1 MVAARATSQNE
12 TNAAGRHLHRIEVET
27 GDEPVRVTVGEEA
40 GGRGKQFRVA
50 GGFTM
55 FFNRVIDAGIWATL
69 PDAARAVYLPLARLA
84 DSTAEGFRAKA
95 GVMALTKLSG
105 LSRSSVKRG
114 LKALQ
119 EARLVVVVQQ
129 GGVAADGTNR
139 PNVYELLVPEADG
152 GSVQPRTP
160 SRSKREPAGGSGADP
175 TPVHRRAEP
184 GSAGGPQTKSISK
197 TSFPHRAG
205 GEVEDE
211 GRTAQKPRR
220 QPRIAPV
227 ASRGSA
233 ATAAACGDEDNL
245 DQAAAEGLRRWGV
258 DPAEAADLAAE
269 HGAARVSR
277 SLAEAR
283 RLREAGRLRSAAGFL
298 RWHLA
303 ESDDAADGPG
313 PAADDWSIRQ
323 ATARRAESAAAEADR
338 GDDDALVDALPDADL
353 DELAA
358 AVCDRHVARPAM
370 LRLLTAKPPR
380 DSRLMRAEVA
390 ALLRSP

>member
-1 MVAARATSQNE
+1 MVAARATSRNG
-12 TNAAGRHLHRIEVET
+12 TRAAERHLHRIEVET

-40 GGRGKQFRVA
+40 GGREKQFRVA

-55 FFNRVIDAGIWATL
+55 FFNRVIDAGVWAAL

-84 DSTAEGFRAKA
+84 DSSPQGFRAKA

-160 SRSKREPAGGSGADP
+160 SRSKRDPAAGSPADP
-175 TPVHRRAEP
+175 TPVQRRAEP
-184 GSAGGPQTKSISK
+184 GSAGGPQTKSPSQ
-197 TSFPHRAG
+197 TSFPHGAG
-205 GEVEDE
+205 CGVEDE
-211 GRTAQKPRR
+211 GQADPTPGRL
-220 QPRIAPV
+220 PRIEPS
-227 ASRGSA
+227 ASSKSA
-233 ATAAACGDEDNL
+233 ATAAACGDEDNPAE
-245 DQAAAEGLRRWGV
+245 AAAEGLRRWGV
-258 DPAEAADLAAE
+258 DPAEAAALAAE

-283 RLREAGRLRSAAGFL
+283 RLRGAGKLRSAAGFL

-303 ESDDAADGPG
+303 ESDGAADGPT
-313 PAADDWSIRQ
+313 PAADDWSNRQ

-338 GDDDALVDALPDADL
+338 GGDDALVDALSDADL

-358 AVCDRHVARPAM
+358 AVRDRHAARPAM

-390 ALLRSP
+390 ALLRSS